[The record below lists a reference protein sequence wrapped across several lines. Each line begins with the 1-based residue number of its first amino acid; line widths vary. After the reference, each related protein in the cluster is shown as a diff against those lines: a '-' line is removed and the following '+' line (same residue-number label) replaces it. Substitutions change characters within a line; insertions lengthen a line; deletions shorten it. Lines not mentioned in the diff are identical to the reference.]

1 LIGSTFS
8 HYEILERLGGAEET
22 PCYRARDLRRD
33 GFPVFVRFC
42 PPRRSGAG
50 DPAAEVESAVKLVH
64 PGICSVRE
72 AGTAENGRPFLV
84 MAWHE
89 GERLDDRLRGGPL
102 RPEDA
107 VDAAAQVADALTA
120 AHGRGVVHRRLEPG
134 SILLCADGRVRV
146 LDFGLAALTGPP
158 PLFGTAEPVPPYR
171 APEQQRGEAGEV
183 AADVWALGAVLFEML
198 IGRPPRVAGD
208 GEPEP
213 LPVVRG
219 DLGRELSRI
228 VDRALSAR
236 PRDRYAAMNDMLL
249 DVQSLVG
256 TGALGSRETLM
267 GLRRLGPRAAARP
280 TPPTS
285 PAGSPTL
292 DPETPPDGA
301 AARPRVAGMIGM
313 SGMIGRSIHQYTIR
327 EHLGGGGMGV
337 VYKADDTRLERTVAL
352 KFLPPEL
359 TRDPVAKARFLQE
372 ARAASALDHPN
383 ICTIHEVGETDDGQL
398 FLAMTCYDGETLKR
412 RIEHGALPL
421 LEALDIAKQIAQGL
435 AKAHRLGIVHRDIKP
450 ANIIVTTDGIVKILD
465 FGLAKLA
472 GAAGLTRAGFCLG
485 TPAYMSPEQAR
496 GEVDHR
502 TDLWSLGV
510 VLYEMVTGSAPFTGD
525 SDQAIIYSLLTEEPK
540 APSLLRPDVP
550 PELERVLQG
559 MLAKDP
565 GDRYPTVEAA
575 LADLRVLT
583 GSTAG
588 AAAFSGSSGPSL
600 QLPARGLRPW
610 MKASLGALAVLL
622 AAGAVVAWLLLRPA
636 PAQQLSFNSLT
647 DQEGREMFPSLSP
660 AGDVLVYAKAKAGED
675 LDIYWQRTAG
685 GNPID
690 LTADSPFADTQPA
703 FSPDGKQIAFRS
715 ERDGG
720 GLFLMGATG
729 ESVRRLTDFG
739 YNPAWSP
746 DGLEIVCA
754 SEAVDDPLR
763 RSQVSQLWRVRV
775 ADGFKRQITRND
787 AVQPSWSPHS
797 KRIAYW
803 GLPPGATRRVIWTIP
818 LEGPL
823 ESPMDGGRPE
833 GMADGGVPVPVVD
846 DGHINWNPVWSPD
859 GRYLYYVSDRIGS
872 PNLWRV
878 RIDEDSGKA
887 LADPE
892 ALTTPAQWSGQLS
905 IAADGRRIAYA
916 TRDGRSN
923 LERIPFHRETG
934 AITGPAQP
942 VTQGSTRLVR
952 SGDVS
957 PDGQWIVYDTSSPQ
971 EDLFVV
977 RTDGTG
983 TRQITNDAFKD
994 RVPRWSPLGD
1004 RILFYS
1010 DRTSKSYEAWTIRPD
1025 GSGMQQ
1031 VSAAHGE
1038 TMFEPIWAADG
1049 KRILY
1054 SLVTRAP
1061 EIVDTSLPAAGQ
1073 TPVRLPPMADEGNIF
1088 LPTSWSPD
1096 GKRLIGT
1103 ILGTRKEEEIALFS
1117 FASNTY
1123 QTLPVSG
1130 NGPVWLDDAH
1140 AIFLRDGSLELL
1152 DTATGASRKL
1162 MSPPERSAFKVV
1174 AVARDGR
1181 SLFVVREIDEGD
1193 IKMLEM
1199 R

>member
-1 LIGSTFS
+1 MIGSTLS

-33 GFPVFVRFC
+33 FPVLVRFC
-42 PPRRSGAG
+42 PGRSGGG
-50 DPAAEVESAVKLVH
+50 DPAAAVESAVRLAH
-64 PGICSVRE
+64 SGICSVRE
-72 AGTAENGRPFLV
+72 AGTAEDGRQFLV
-84 MAWHE
+84 MAWHD
-89 GERLDDRLRGGPL
+89 GERLDDRLRAGPL

-107 VDAAAQVADALTA
+107 VDAAAQVADALVA
-120 AHGRGVVHRRLEPG
+120 AHDRGVAHRRLEPG
-134 SILLCADGRVRV
+134 SILLSADGRVRV
-146 LDFGLAALTGPP
+146 LDFGLAALLGPP
-158 PLFGTAEPVPPYR
+158 RLFEAVEPPLPYR
-171 APEQQRGEAGEV
+171 APEQQRGEPGEV

-198 IGRPPRVAGD
+198 IGRPPRVASD

-219 DLGRELSRI
+219 ELGRELSRI

-236 PRDRYAAMNDMLL
+236 PRDRYATMNDMLL

-256 TGALGSRETLM
+256 TGALGSRETFIGM
-267 GLRRLGPRAAARP
+267 RRLGPRSPARP
-280 TPPTS
+280 TPPTPPTAQNGS
-285 PAGSPTL
+285 TLPA
-292 DPETPPDGA
+292 DTPPQDAG
-301 AARPRVAGMIGM
+301 AARPRAAGAI
-313 SGMIGRSIHQYTIR
+313 GMIGRGIYQYTIR

-337 VYKADDTRLERTVAL
+337 VYKAEDTRLERTVAL

-412 RIEHGALPL
+412 RIERGALPL
-421 LEALDIAKQIAQGL
+421 DEALDIAKQIAQGL

-450 ANIIVTTDGIVKILD
+450 ANIIVTADGIVKILD

-575 LADLRVLT
+575 LADLRILSN
-583 GSTAG
+583 STAG
-588 AAAFSGSSGPSL
+588 SSL
-600 QLPARGLRPW
+600 QALQAPAIPGRGLRRW
-610 MKASLGALAVLL
+610 MKITLAALAVLL
-622 AAGAVVAWLLLRPA
+622 APAAVVAWLLLRP
-636 PAQQLSFNSLT
+636 PPPPQLSFNSVT

-660 AGDVLVYAKAKAGED
+660 TGDVLVYAKAKAGED

-685 GNPID
+685 GTPID
-690 LTADSPFADTQPA
+690 LTADSTVADTQPA

-720 GLFLMGATG
+720 GIFLMGATG

-754 SEAVDDPLR
+754 VEGVDDPLR

-775 ADGFKRQITRND
+775 ADGFKRQITKDD
-787 AVQPSWSPHS
+787 AVQPSWSPHN
-797 KRIAYW
+797 KRIAFW
-803 GLPPGATRRVIWTIP
+803 GLPPQATRRVIWTIP
-818 LEGPL
+818 VGGPL
-823 ESPMDGGRPE
+823 
-833 GMADGGVPVPVVD
+833 GVPLDGPADATPIPVID

-878 RIDEDSGKA
+878 RIDESSGKA
-887 LADPE
+887 LGDPE

-923 LERIPFHRETG
+923 LERIPFRSETG

-957 PDGQWIVYDTSSPQ
+957 PDGEWIVYDTSSPQ

-983 TRQITNDAFKD
+983 VRQITNDAFKD

-1038 TMFEPIWAADG
+1038 TMFDPIWAPDG
-1049 KRILY
+1049 QHVLY
-1054 SLVTRAP
+1054 SLETRPA
-1061 EIVDTSLPAAGQ
+1061 EILDIRLPADRQ
-1073 TPVRLPPMADEGNIF
+1073 TPRRLPPMPEDRTF
-1088 LPTSWSPD
+1088 LPSAWSPD

-1103 ILGTRKEEEIALFS
+1103 VFGDKKEGEIALFS

-1123 QTLPVSG
+1123 QVLPANG
-1130 NGPVWLDDAH
+1130 NGPAWVDDDR
-1140 AIFLRDGSLELL
+1140 AIFIHDGSLEIL
-1152 DTATGASRKL
+1152 DTRTGVAQKL
-1162 MSPPERSAFKVV
+1162 MAPPERSAFKVV
-1174 AVARDGR
+1174 AVARDGHY
-1181 SLFVVREIDEGD
+1181 LFAVREIDEGD

>member
-33 GFPVFVRFC
+33 LPVLVRLC
-42 PPRRSGAG
+42 PGRSGGG
-50 DPAAEVESAVKLVH
+50 DSTAAVESAVRLVH
-64 PGICSVRE
+64 SGICSVRD
-72 AGTAENGRPFLV
+72 AGTLEDGRQFLV

-89 GERLDDRLRGGPL
+89 GERLDDRLRAGPL

-107 VDAAAQVADALTA
+107 VDVAAQVADALAA
-120 AHGRGVVHRRLEPG
+120 AHDRGVAHRRLEPG
-134 SILLCADGRVRV
+134 SILLSADGRVRV
-146 LDFGLAALTGPP
+146 LDFGLAILTGPP
-158 PLFGTAEPVPPYR
+158 RLFESIEPAPPYR
-171 APEQQRGEAGEV
+171 APEQQRGEPGEV

-198 IGRPPRVAGD
+198 IGRPPRVASD

-236 PRDRYAAMNDMLL
+236 PRDRYATMSDMLL

-256 TGALGSRETLM
+256 TGALGSRETFIGM
-267 GLRRLGPRAAARP
+267 RRLGPRSPARP
-280 TPPTS
+280 TLQTPPTPQAGATL
-285 PAGSPTL
+285 PA
-292 DPETPPDGA
+292 ETPPPD
-301 AARPRVAGMIGM
+301 AARPRAAGAIGM
-313 SGMIGRSIHQYTIR
+313 LGRSIYQYTIR

-337 VYKADDTRLERTVAL
+337 VYKAEDMRLERTVAL

-398 FLAMTCYDGETLKR
+398 FLVMTCYDGETLKR

-421 LEALDIAKQIAQGL
+421 DEALDIAKQIAQGL

-550 PELERVLQG
+550 RELERVLQG

-575 LADLRVLT
+575 LVDLRILSN
-583 GSTAG
+583 STAG
-588 AAAFSGSSGPSL
+588 SSL
-600 QLPARGLRPW
+600 QALQALPAVPSRGLRRW
-610 MKASLGALAVLL
+610 MKVSLAVLAVLL
-622 AAGAVVAWLLLRPA
+622 AAAAVAAWLLLRP
-636 PAQQLSFNSLT
+636 PPPPQLSFNSLT

-660 AGDVLVYAKAKAGED
+660 AGDVLVYAKAKAGAGED

-685 GNPID
+685 GTPID
-690 LTADSPFADTQPA
+690 LTADSAVADTQPA
-703 FSPDGKQIAFRS
+703 FSPDGRQIAFRS

-720 GLFLMGATG
+720 GIFLMGATG

-746 DGLEIVCA
+746 DGTEIVCA
-754 SEAVDDPLR
+754 VEGVDDPLR

-775 ADGFKRQITRND
+775 ADGFKRQITRDD
-787 AVQPSWSPHS
+787 AVQPSWSPHN
-797 KRIAYW
+797 KRIAFW
-803 GLPPGATRRVIWTIP
+803 GLPPQATRRVIWTIP
-818 LEGPL
+818 V
-823 ESPMDGGRPE
+823 DGGTPI
-833 GMADGGVPVPVVD
+833 PVVD
-846 DGHINWNPVWSPD
+846 DGHINWNPAWSPD

-878 RIDEDSGKA
+878 RIDESSGKA
-887 LADPE
+887 LGDPE
-892 ALTTPAQWSGQLS
+892 ALTTPAQWSGQIS

-957 PDGQWIVYDTSSPQ
+957 PDGEWIVYDTSSPQ

-983 TRQITNDAFKD
+983 VRQITNDAFKD

-1038 TMFEPIWAADG
+1038 TMFSPVWAPDG
-1049 KRILY
+1049 QHVIY
-1054 SLVTRAP
+1054 SLVTRSA
-1061 EIVDTSLPAAGQ
+1061 EILDIRLPAASQ
-1073 TPVRLPPMADEGNIF
+1073 TPRRLPPMPGAGIF
-1088 LPTSWSPD
+1088 LPNSWSPD
-1096 GKRLIGT
+1096 GKRLIGS
-1103 ILGTRKEEEIALFS
+1103 ILGDKKEQEIALFS
-1117 FASNTY
+1117 FDSNTY
-1123 QTLPVSG
+1123 QVLPVSG
-1130 NGPVWLDDAH
+1130 SGAVWVDDAR
-1140 AIFLRDGSLELL
+1140 AIFVRDGDLDLL
-1152 DTATGASRKL
+1152 DIRTGASQKL
-1162 MSPPERSAFKVV
+1162 ASPPERSAFTLV

-1181 SLFVVREIDEGD
+1181 NLFVVRELDEGD

>member
-1 LIGSTFS
+1 MIGSTFS

-22 PCYRARDLRRD
+22 PCYQARDLRRD
-33 GFPVFVRFC
+33 LLAFVRFC
-42 PPRRSGAG
+42 PRRSGAG
-50 DPAAEVESAVKLVH
+50 DPAAEVESAVRLVH

-72 AGTAENGRPFLV
+72 AGMAEDGRTFLV

-89 GERLDDRLRGGPL
+89 GERLDDRLRAGPL

-107 VDAAAQVADALTA
+107 VDAAAQVADALAA
-120 AHGRGVVHRRLEPG
+120 AHGRGVSHRRLEPG
-134 SILLCADGRVRV
+134 SILLSADGRVRV

-158 PLFGTAEPVPPYR
+158 PLFGGVEPAPPYR

-198 IGRPPRVAGD
+198 IGRPPRVASD

-236 PRDRYAAMNDMLL
+236 PRDRYATMNDMLL

-256 TGALGSRETLM
+256 TGALGSRETLI
-267 GLRRLGPRAAARP
+267 GLRRFGPRAPVRP
-280 TPPTS
+280 TPPTAQAS
-285 PAGSPTL
+285 L
-292 DPETPPDGA
+292 DMTPPDGV
-301 AARPRVAGMIGM
+301 AARPRA

-575 LADLRVLT
+575 LADLRVLS

-588 AAAFSGSSGPSL
+588 ASAPSL
-600 QLPARGLRPW
+600 PPFPGRGLRPW
-610 MKASLGALAVLL
+610 MRIALAGLAVIL
-622 AAGAVVAWLLLRPA
+622 AAGAVAAWLLLRPA
-636 PAQQLSFNSLT
+636 PPPQLSFNSLT

-660 AGDVLVYAKAKAGED
+660 GGDVLVYAKAKAGED

-690 LTADSPFADTQPA
+690 LTADSPVADTQPA

-720 GLFLMGATG
+720 GIFLMGATG

-746 DGLEIVCA
+746 DGLEVVCA

-775 ADGFKRQITRND
+775 ADGFKRQITSAD
-787 AVQPSWSPHS
+787 AVQPSWSPHNR
-797 KRIAYW
+797 RIAYW
-803 GLPPGATRRVIWTIP
+803 GLPTGATRRVIWTIP
-818 LEGPL
+818 LQGPL
-823 ESPMDGGRPE
+823 DSPLDGPV
-833 GMADGGVPVPVVD
+833 DSPVPMPVVD

-887 LADPE
+887 LGDPE
-892 ALTTPAQWSGQLS
+892 ALTTPAQWSGQIS

-923 LERIPFHRETG
+923 LERIPFRRDTG
-934 AITGPAQP
+934 AITGPALP

-957 PDGQWIVYDTSSPQ
+957 PDGEWIVYDTSSPQ

-983 TRQITNDAFKD
+983 ARQITNDTFKD

-1038 TMFEPIWAADG
+1038 TMFEPIWAPDG

-1061 EIVDTSLPAAGQ
+1061 EILDSTQPAEGQ
-1073 TPVRLPPMADEGNIF
+1073 TPGHLPPMSGDGIF

-1103 ILGTRKEEEIALFS
+1103 VMGDRKDEEIALFS

-1123 QTLPVSG
+1123 KVLPVSG
-1130 NGPVWLDDAH
+1130 NWPVWVDDTR
-1140 AIFLRDGSLELL
+1140 AIFLRDGGLEIL
-1152 DTATGASRKL
+1152 DTGSGATVKL
-1162 MSPPERSAFKVV
+1162 LSPPERSAFKVV
-1174 AVARDGR
+1174 SVARDGR